1 MDERFRIRNYQA
13 LGANKKILFFCHCLR
28 CDQAHVSHLP
38 HYVID
43 IFKERAEKVA
53 FVKGADEASHAAER
67 APVWCSSQS
76 LTPHRAGLCHAGTS
90 LREFFENWEIQ

>member
-13 LGANKKILFFCHCLR
+13 LGANKKILFFGHCLR
-28 CDQAHVSHLP
+28 RDQAHVSDLP

-53 FVKGADEASHAAER
+53 FVKGADEAEPR
-67 APVWCSSQS
+67 G
-76 LTPHRAGLCHAGTS
+76 REGTS
-90 LREFFENWEIQ
+90 LVLVTVFDTSPRGFVPRRRVPEEIF